1 MSVKD
6 VRDYYDKVCEQ
17 YLEMKNELAD
27 FTEEANKGLIE
38 PERIEQ
44 AKQAIQPLMNNYER
58 ITYIMFL
65 LNQPANK
72 KKVARYKKQQKKKIA
87 NLSEVN
93 SLDAVLKENECAIKN
108 INSNA

>member
-17 YLEMKNELAD
+17 YLEMKSELAD

-58 ITYIMFL
+58 ISYIMFL

-87 NLSEVN
+87 NLSENN
-93 SLDAVLKENECAIKN
+93 SLDAVLKENECSIKN
-108 INSNA
+108 INSNS